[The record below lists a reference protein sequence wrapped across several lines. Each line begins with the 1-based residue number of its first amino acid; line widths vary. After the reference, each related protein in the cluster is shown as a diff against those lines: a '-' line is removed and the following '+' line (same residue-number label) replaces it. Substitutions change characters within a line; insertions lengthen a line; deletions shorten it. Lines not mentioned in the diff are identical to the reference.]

1 MQILK
6 KIAAACCIFFLI
18 TSATI
23 VGTLAYETLTAE
35 QFAEQPGNTVDVEL
49 VQRQRVYQNG
59 AFVLTDMGEGLELHQ
74 DNKEL
79 VPLVGSAQYNG
90 SNFDKYGM
98 PVAEGYVDHIV
109 QVRNTG
115 TADAYVR
122 VVVAIPAALD
132 DANEAGK
139 NALHWNLGNRFM
151 QDGSFTSSN
160 STNAAFDD
168 IDWDFTVKGTVDGIE
183 CNIYT
188 FTYKTKLA
196 PAATTPAAAFVGF
209 YLDSDVDIV
218 DGHITLDGVDTGFTS
233 DSVKIHVKAQAV
245 QAYGFNS
252 AADAFRAINAATN
265 PWAGSSAT
273 E

>member
-23 VGTLAYETLTAE
+23 VGTLAYDNWTAQEYAE
-35 QFAEQPGNTVDVEL
+35 QSGLTVDVKL
-49 VQRQRVYQNG
+49 VQWQRVYQNG
-59 AFVLTDMGEGLELHQ
+59 AFVLTDMVKGE
-74 DNKEL
+74 DSKEL

-109 QVRNTG
+109 QVENIG

-151 QDGSFTSSN
+151 PDGTFTSSN

-188 FTYKTKLA
+188 FTYETKLA
-196 PAATTPAAAFVGF
+196 PDATTPAAAFVGF

-252 AADAFRAINAATN
+252 AAAAFSAINAATN